1 MFQVFYL
8 ALFVIYIVIYEKK
21 ELDNIDKYTG
31 KTFKLNNIN
40 TYFQILVFKKI
51 NTTFWISV
59 ILIKCL
65 TI

>member
-40 TYFQILVFKKI
+40 TYFQILQ
-51 NTTFWISV
+51 
-59 ILIKCL
+59 LEYQL
-65 TI
+65 H